1 MFKILFSKQVK
12 KFIEKQDRKTKQ
24 RFKEIFEK
32 LAKNPYG
39 EDIDTKK
46 IKGSKFFRLRIGKY
60 RFLYF
65 VDNDE
70 VLIVVEKG
78 DSRGDVY
85 K

>member
-1 MFKILFSKQVK
+1 MFKIIFSKQVK

-24 RFKEIFEK
+24 RFKDIFEK

-39 EDIDTKK
+39 DDIDTKK
-46 IKGSKFFRLRIGKY
+46 MKGSEFFRLRVGKY

-65 VDNDE
+65 VDENE
-70 VLIVVEKG
+70 VVIVVEKG